1 MMPCIMTSMA
11 ADLAAGVDQDRGQG
25 RVDLVRTGGVAL
37 RLAGVQRHFAGLPV
51 LQDIDLQVPRGQ
63 FLALLG
69 PSGCGKS
76 TLLRLVAGLDAAD
89 EGSVRVD
96 GRLVDRVGRGRR
108 RYRDPEDGAGRAPE
122 LAFVFQAAHLLP
134 WRTLV
139 RNVEL
144 PLELRGVGRHERRA
158 RAMALI
164 EQVGLADAAGR
175 YPGELSGGMQMRASL
190 ARALVT
196 EPALLLLDEP
206 FAALD
211 EITRQR
217 LDGQL
222 YDLWRQRGMTVLF
235 VTHSIGEAVFLAQRA
250 IMLSARPARMVAD
263 RAIELPGPRTPAVRD
278 TAEFGELVRALHQDL
293 IAAEG
298 AGG

>member
-1 MMPCIMTSMA
+1 MPRIMTSMA
-11 ADLAAGVDQDRGQG
+11 ADPVAGADDQEGSRS
-25 RVDLVRTGGVAL
+25 GGVAL
-37 RLAGVQRHFAGLPV
+37 VLAGVQRHFAGLPV
-51 LQDIDLQVPRGQ
+51 LQDIDLRVPRGQ

-89 EGSVRVD
+89 EGSVRVA
-96 GRLVDRVGRGRR
+96 GRLVDRVGRGHGPRP
-108 RYRDPEDGAGRAPE
+108 RDRDAADGIGRAPE

-144 PLELRGVGRHERRA
+144 PLELRGVGRHERRD

-164 EQVGLADAAGR
+164 DQVGLADAAGR
-175 YPGELSGGMQMRASL
+175 YPAELSGGMQMRASL

-235 VTHSIGEAVFLAQRA
+235 VTHSIGEAVFLAERA
-250 IMLSARPARMVAD
+250 IMLSARPARMVSD
-263 RAIELPGPRTPAVRD
+263 RSIALPGPRTPAVRD
-278 TAEFGELVRALHQDL
+278 TAEFRALARALHEDL
-293 IAAEG
+293 IAAEA